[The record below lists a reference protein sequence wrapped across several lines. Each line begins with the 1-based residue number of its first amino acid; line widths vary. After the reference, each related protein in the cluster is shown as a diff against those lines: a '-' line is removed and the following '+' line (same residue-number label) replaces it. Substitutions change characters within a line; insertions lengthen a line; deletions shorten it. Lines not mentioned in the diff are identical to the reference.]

1 MELSKIEELTAE
13 IPVEQRR
20 AILKL
25 IDLKTNEN
33 MKEIIKSNEMLK
45 ESVNQSIDLLKESI
59 KHLDDKN
66 AERSKT
72 LYWIL
77 GVIVAIMIA
86 VKLFF

>member
-72 LYWIL
+72 LY
-77 GVIVAIMIA
+77 
-86 VKLFF
+86 